1 MPAPVSEA
9 AWIHATCVAV
19 EGAGILIRGPSG
31 AGKSTLALLLLDR
44 AALAGRAAGLVG
56 DDRIGLSR
64 HDAVVMARPHPD
76 LGAGIEVRGVG
87 LLRATR
93 ALDSAPVR
101 LVVDLVDARPRLPDA
116 PMPGVDLLGLALPG
130 LPLDPTILRS
140 GLAPR
145 LVLDALARC
154 PGVTPGRDGSILAFP
169 PDEEP

>member
-64 HDAVVMARPHPD
+64 LDAVVMARPHPA
-76 LGAGIEVRGVG
+76 LGAGVEIRGVG
-87 LLRATR
+87 LLRAAR
-93 ALDSAPVR
+93 PLDSAPIR

-116 PMPGVDLLGLALPG
+116 PMPWVNLVGLFLPA
-130 LPLDPTILRS
+130 LPLDPAILRS
-140 GLAPR
+140 ALAPR
-145 LVLDALARC
+145 LVLDALDGC
-154 PGVTPGRDGSILAFP
+154 PGVTGRPDGSILRFSP
-169 PDEEP
+169 SPEP